1 MLIKAISVNG
11 LMFIILALIY
21 NFIAATTIID
31 DMLLGVARR
40 RNWDVQINTFNFNQH
55 PGRFKYIHAAIL
67 TLMTLIAMICAYMP
81 IDRSWRTEIIIK
93 STFAVILI
101 VNMASVWLLR
111 IETVVF
117 RYIFN
122 DFIFRCYICAYQIV
136 FYAGPD
142 PLSNQLTQQLI
153 HCVAVFRSFRLLW
166 TNVTIAALAQ
176 ISAGIIREI
185 VRSRFPVEPVWA
197 RDAFCVFYS
206 ELIIMM
212 FIRVTARSYSMYQTV
227 RKMEKDNYWR
237 WLRTMPISL
246 FNLLVSAMFDFTFMW
261 TSKGYFIA
269 TSWRPVQMQKW
280 NRTVP
285 IQDFIRT
292 LRIKQFEQAL
302 PHLRDTL
309 RHMPIGTGLQLVAVS
324 TPPVGYFIFKHGF
337 GYLTNHI
344 EIICMPP
351 DVIKLARKPI
361 FQSLSYNRYKVDV
374 LIDERYWNRLG
385 KSLLD

>member
-1 MLIKAISVNG
+1 
-11 LMFIILALIY
+11 MFIIFALVY
-21 NFIAATTIID
+21 NFIAATTLID
-31 DMLLGVARR
+31 DVLLSVARK
-40 RNWDVQINTFNFNQH
+40 RNWGVQINTFNFNKH
-55 PGRFKYIHAAIL
+55 PRRFKYVHGAVL
-67 TLMTLIAMICAYMP
+67 TFMTLVALICAYMP

-101 VNMASVWLLR
+101 ANMASVWLLR

-122 DFIFRCYICAYQIV
+122 DFIFRTYICAYQVV

-142 PLSNQLTQQLI
+142 PLSDQLVQQFI

-166 TNVTIAALAQ
+166 TNVNVAALAQ

-185 VRSRFPVEPVWA
+185 VRSRFPAEPVWA

-206 ELIIMM
+206 ELIIMA
-212 FIRVTARSYSMYQTV
+212 FIRVTARAHAMYQTV

-237 WLRTMPISL
+237 WLRSMPISL
-246 FNLLVSAMFDFTFMW
+246 FSLLVSVLFDLTFLW
-261 TSKGYFIA
+261 TPKGYFIA
-269 TSWRPVQMQKW
+269 TSWRPVQMNKW

-309 RHMPIGTGLQLVAVS
+309 RHMPLGTGLQLVAVS

-337 GYLTNHI
+337 GYLASHI

-351 DVIKLARKPI
+351 DVIKLAQKPI
-361 FQSLSYNRYKVDV
+361 FQSLSYNRYDANIS
-374 LIDERYWNRLG
+374 IDERYWNRLG
-385 KSLLD
+385 QSLAS